1 MDEAGA
7 KVHLSQVK
15 MPKFI
20 KQSEEKA
27 EKIKIKKLAAVS
39 DQDYEKA
46 AAYRDSELKMRNE
59 VESLTNKWQAELRIN
74 RKKVT
79 YDHIA
84 ETISDETG
92 IPIYRMT
99 DDESQIIEI
108 GIPVASEIV
117 SAI

>member
-39 DQDYEKA
+39 YQDYENA
-46 AAYRDSELKMRNE
+46 AAYRDS
-59 VESLTNKWQAELRIN
+59 
-74 RKKVT
+74 
-79 YDHIA
+79 
-84 ETISDETG
+84 
-92 IPIYRMT
+92 
-99 DDESQIIEI
+99 
-108 GIPVASEIV
+108 
-117 SAI
+117 